1 VPLAV
6 PALGEHEHRDAD
18 PGLGQLSHE
27 SRPVAVGQVEVD
39 DRHVY
44 TVEPVDA
51 PADLGQRAG
60 LGPASRSVF
69 DSNMVARA

>member
-6 PALGEHEHRDAD
+6 PALGDHEHRDAG

-27 SRPVAVGQVEVD
+27 IRPFAVGQAEVD
-39 DRHVY
+39 YRHVY
-44 TVEPVDA
+44 SLEPAVT